1 MSGRIDSGT
10 ETTKG
15 SILLT
20 LTIPIYQQ
28 NIDNSNIRKYHSKIL
43 QSELNYQDFKED
55 LQILISNS
63 FKDFNISNIK
73 MESNLSVIKASETA
87 LEILEQEYYTGTKT
101 ISDLV
106 EEEGKLLA
114 AKVDY
119 LNSKKDYLI
128 NYFKIKSLEGNL
140 LNEFESY
147 LPSVN

>member
-1 MSGRIDSGT
+1 
-10 ETTKG
+10 
-15 SILLT
+15 
-20 LTIPIYQQ
+20 
-28 NIDNSNIRKYHSKIL
+28 
-43 QSELNYQDFKED
+43 
-55 LQILISNS
+55 
-63 FKDFNISNIK
+63 

>member
-1 MSGRIDSGT
+1 
-10 ETTKG
+10 
-15 SILLT
+15 
-20 LTIPIYQQ
+20 
-28 NIDNSNIRKYHSKIL
+28 
-43 QSELNYQDFKED
+43 
-55 LQILISNS
+55 
-63 FKDFNISNIK
+63 
-73 MESNLSVIKASETA
+73 MESNLSVIKASGTA

-128 NYFKIKSLEGNL
+128 NYFEIKLLEGNL